1 MNLLHLSIKGLRSFM
16 YCELSSALVVLLFSS
31 FYAHILNTEITTSIW
46 FLRIFPRLF
55 GLVQV
60 PRTPQGPHLLGDF
73 AVARP

>member
-1 MNLLHLSIKGLRSFM
+1 MSKKHVA
-16 YCELSSALVVLLFSS
+16 CEKMSYQQVVTGFGVFAFERS